1 MEEVTEVGVAKDALV
16 SMEGNAI
23 LNGFTNFVPVLLGYG
38 YIQFGPCDVLNKPLH
53 QLVDLLE
60 VYFDKKGFSEEISKQ
75 TVEVVKATILR
86 QKLGET
92 LVVGGQ
98 HDDDIATLRRRA
110 AEAIVRQLE
119 ADVDHVNERRR
130 LERELLDT
138 QIRRIRGTTRGE
150 KVFYSLFTSILIT
163 SFIFYFFRVGSNLI
177 VGTSSTVLATGLVGA
192 ETAARITQTAAV
204 EMAETFH
211 ASTIGVATNAVTG
224 AVDSITQGTSA
235 TIDAMGTVASSMY
248 GSVAGLAT
256 STLAYFAPSLATMPV
271 PQVLDTVPTP
281 TPTPLP
287 VLENITE
294 APPMP
299 DINETI
305 RYIETFPTLSQ
316 NITDRSV
323 QISEAFHTIFQLL
336 VSSHVKQQDIIFG
349 YIFIVLI
356 LTMLLYGLIWGFEK
370 YVTGG
375 QRPVQSEISLPETTR
390 SIEIQNMRTQALT
403 ALLNPPQVTSPPALP
418 PVASPPAL
426 PPVPP
431 STQALESR
439 THAEGTLRRA
449 MRRRSISRGRGP
461 LGGRRTYR
469 RR

>member
-1 MEEVTEVGVAKDALV
+1 MEEVTEVGVAKDNPV

-23 LNGFTNFVPVLLGYG
+23 LNGFTNFAPVLLGYG
-38 YIQFGPCDVLNKPLH
+38 YIQFGACDPLNKPLH
-53 QLVDLLE
+53 QLIDLLE

-75 TVEVVKATILR
+75 TVEVVKAVVLR
-86 QKLGET
+86 HKIGET
-92 LVVGGQ
+92 LIVGGQ
-98 HDDDIATLRRRA
+98 EDDDIASLRRRA

-119 ADVDHVNERRR
+119 ADVDHINERRR
-130 LERELLDT
+130 LERQLLDT
-138 QIRRIRGTTRGE
+138 QIRKLRGTTRGE
-150 KVFYSLFTSILIT
+150 KVFYSLFSAIVIT
-163 SFIFYFFRVGSNLI
+163 SFIFYFFRVGSNLV
-177 VGTSSTVLATGLVGA
+177 VGTSSTVLATGFVGA

-204 EMAETFH
+204 EMAESLH
-211 ASTIGVATNAVTG
+211 ASTIGAATDVVTG

-256 STLAYFAPSLATMPV
+256 STLAYFAPSLATIPL
-271 PQVLDTVPTP
+271 PQTLDPVPTP

-305 RYIETFPTLSQ
+305 RYIETFPTLAQ

-323 QISEAFHTIFQLL
+323 QISEAFHSIFNIL

-356 LTMLLYGLIWGFEK
+356 ITLVLYGLIWAVEK
-370 YVTGG
+370 TVTRGE
-375 QRPVQSEISLPETTR
+375 RPVQSEISLPETTR
-390 SIEIQNMRTQALT
+390 SLEIQNMRTQALS
-403 ALLNPPQVTSPPALP
+403 ALLNPPQPPAPPAPPALRD
-418 PVASPPAL
+418 AS
-426 PPVPP
+426 
-431 STQALESR
+431 R
-439 THAEGTLRRA
+439 
-449 MRRRSISRGRGP
+449 RRRSVSRGRVRAYIT
-461 LGGRRTYR
+461 GGRRTYR
-469 RR
+469 NKSLRVKKSL